1 MDSAQITIQIVVTL
15 VAIACAIPGTFLV
28 LRKMSLISDAI
39 SHSILLGIVIG
50 FFIVEDTSS
59 PLLIVLAALAGV
71 VTVILVE
78 FIQKTGLV
86 KEDTAIGLVFPALFS
101 IGVILISKN
110 ANDVHLDIDSVM
122 VGDLSLVA
130 FDNIL
135 INCQEGVADSCVSL
149 GPKAIWVIGSILLV
163 TLILLF
169 AFFKELK
176 VSTFDAGL
184 AAALGFSPVIMHYGL
199 MTVSSVTIVGAFDAV
214 GPILVVAL
222 MIAPAATA
230 YLFTKDLKKMLLLSC
245 FFGVVASIAGFWL
258 AHILDASISGSM
270 TTVLAVLFLLVFEPI
285 IMSIVVSIATG
296 TGIIFYQYYELAM
309 ASGIDFER
317 KLFGDKIRTVFSE
330 FVWVDYL
337 YIFLIA
343 LILASVLIYILPKRG
358 LIYGYYKVR
367 QQKTEIMLLV
377 FLLHIRNH
385 KEESERHVKHLNEHI
400 NWQRLRSQ
408 SIVELAKK
416 NNMITVTDKI
426 ISLTEKGEDFTEKAI
441 DYIIT
446 NKDTEIEEMKDD
458 FFLFRG

>member
-1 MDSAQITIQIVVTL
+1 MNSAQITIQIIVTL

-71 VTVILVE
+71 VTVVLVE

-86 KEDTAIGLVFPALFS
+86 KEDTAIGLVFPVLFS

-122 VGDLSLVA
+122 VGDLSLA
-130 FDNIL
+130 PFDL
-135 INCQEGVADSCVSL
+135 LQINCQEGIADSCINL
-149 GPKAIWVIGSILLV
+149 GPKAIWVIGIILV
-163 TLILLF
+163 ITLTLLI

-230 YLFTKDLKKMLLLSC
+230 YLFTKDLKKMLFLSC
-245 FFGVVASIAGFWL
+245 FFGVLAAIAGYWL
-258 AHILDASISGSM
+258 AHFLDASISGSM
-270 TTVLAVLFLLVFEPI
+270 TTVLAILFLLVYEPI
-285 IMSIVVSIATG
+285 ITSITVSLVIGVSIVFS
-296 TGIIFYQYYELAM
+296 QYYDFVM
-309 ASGIDFER
+309 GVGSGFER
-317 KLFGDKIRTVFSE
+317 LLLGDKISAIFSQ
-330 FVWVDYL
+330 F
-337 YIFLIA
+337 IFLDYVYILLIA
-343 LILASVLIYILPKRG
+343 TVLASILIYILPKRG
-358 LIYGYYKVR
+358 LVYGHYKVR

-385 KEESERHVKHLNEHI
+385 TEESERHVKHLNEHI

-408 SIVELAKK
+408 SIVELAQK
-416 NNMITVTDKI
+416 NNMITITDQI
-426 ISLTEKGEDFTEKAI
+426 ISLTEKGADFTEKAT